1 MPVTLTRITL
11 AAALALPLSAAWA
24 QGAKTAAKPG
34 ANTSAVVKAPT
45 GPASSSRALVESGI
59 TAYMQEGA
67 DAAMAAWL
75 KNSALE
81 GNTEA
86 TGQANSL
93 RKVGDFYGKIEGFDI
108 LHEHAM
114 SPRTRMVVAVIH
126 YEKGPLFLRVQ
137 TYQTKA
143 GAWVATEFNF
153 NTNAIDVMP
162 DTLSFGRSNT
172 R

>member
-1 MPVTLTRITL
+1 MPVTLTRIVL
-11 AAALALPLSAAWA
+11 AAALALSLSAAWA
-24 QGAKTAAKPG
+24 QPAKTTGKTEAKTSTAAKTAP
-34 ANTSAVVKAPT
+34 S
-45 GPASSSRALVESGI
+45 PASSSRALVESGI
-59 TAYMQEGA
+59 TAYMQEGPE
-67 DAAMAAWL
+67 AAMAAWL

-81 GNTEA
+81 GNSEA
-86 TGQANSL
+86 SGQANSL
-93 RKVGDFYGKIEGFDI
+93 RKVGEFYGKIEGFDI

-162 DTLSFGRSNT
+162 DTLTFGRSNA